1 MIVPVMKKEVHLRL
15 IKRLFTAWFLAAVI
29 GLIVV
34 SSVEYKNLGRS
45 LLTSAVKESSAFT
58 LLLASYQEKPEEDHL
73 IELKKM
79 AGTAL
84 ENTSFI
90 LVNLLS
96 TNKEPLISLSLSSAD
111 AANKAFDAKGMTIIP
126 GKHADGGWI
135 IANKRIYN
143 KVAIPIFDSGEDLAG
158 YLTGIYLVSLKDTQM
173 ILKRFM
179 LSFIICIAGISLCAL
194 LCYLGFLFMNNH
206 LIRSVG
212 ELNRTNVFLIRK
224 LGTALAKSNSQ
235 EQDHSS
241 RVLLYAMK
249 LAEKVKLPS
258 EQKRTLIHGVFLHD
272 IGMLPISPTTLHK
285 EEELEKEELKQ
296 VDQHPKEGAALIRKF
311 RWLRNAEKVVR
322 YHHEKYDGTGYP
334 DGVKHEK
341 IPMVARIFSIAD
353 TFDALTSQ
361 RPYRDPL
368 PLEESLAT
376 LEQETGLQFDPVL
389 LSAFLDIAPHLH
401 ETIASRTSKELDK
414 EVDKLLKKYLR
425 YK

>member
-1 MIVPVMKKEVHLRL
+1 MKKEVHLRL
-15 IKRLFTAWFLAAVI
+15 IKRLFTAWFLSVLI
-29 GLIVV
+29 GLVAV
-34 SSVEYKNLGRS
+34 SSIEYKNLGRS
-45 LLTSAVKESSAFT
+45 LLASAVKESSAFT
-58 LLLASYQEKPEEDHL
+58 LLLNSYQERPEEDYL

-79 AGTAL
+79 AGFAL
-84 ENTSFI
+84 EQTSFI
-90 LVNLLS
+90 HVNLLGI
-96 TNKEPLISLSLSSAD
+96 NKEPLISLSLSSAD
-111 AANKAFDAKGMTIIP
+111 AANKAFETKGMTIIP

-173 ILKRFM
+173 IIKRFM
-179 LSFIICIAGISLCAL
+179 LSFIICIAAISLCAL
-194 LCYLGFLFMNNH
+194 LCYLGFLFINNH

-235 EQDHSS
+235 ERDHSS
-241 RVLLYAMK
+241 RALLYSMK
-249 LAEKVKLPS
+249 LAERVKLPS

-368 PLEESLAT
+368 PLEESLAI

-401 ETIASRTSKELDK
+401 ETIGSRTSKELDK

>member
-29 GLIVV
+29 GLVTV
-34 SSVEYKNLGRS
+34 ASLEYKNLGRS
-45 LLTSAVKESSAFT
+45 LLASAVKESSAFA
-58 LLLASYQEKPEEDHL
+58 LLLKSYQEKPEEDHL

-79 AGTAL
+79 AGSAL
-84 ENTSFI
+84 EQTSFI
-90 LVNLLS
+90 LVNLLG
-96 TNKEPLISLSLSSAD
+96 TNKEPLINLSLSSAD

-126 GKHADGGWI
+126 GKQADGGWI

-143 KVAIPIFDSGEDLAG
+143 KVAIPIFDSGEDLSG

-173 ILKRFM
+173 IIKRFM
-179 LSFIICIAGISLCAL
+179 LSFIICITAISLCAL

-272 IGMLPISPTTLHK
+272 IGMLPISPATLHK

-322 YHHEKYDGTGYP
+322 FHHEKYDGTGYP
-334 DGVKHEK
+334 DGIKHEK

-368 PLEESLAT
+368 ALEESLAI